1 MLEKYLT
8 HLEYYFEIIKIE
20 CLQGSILLIN
30 LLRFA
35 YSGKAVTTGSAY
47 EMFLLVP
54 MTAVLPLLPLVFP
67 VAWLCLNSYGNA
79 RLAGLQHSKHFP
91 KVSSTYVVMQI
102 VVSGIINIYTF
113 PYLR

>member
-1 MLEKYLT
+1 M
-8 HLEYYFEIIKIE
+8 
-20 CLQGSILLIN
+20 LIN

-35 YSGKAVTTGSAY
+35 YSGEAVTAGSAY

-67 VAWLCLNSYGNA
+67 VAWLCLNSFGNA

-91 KVSSTYVVMQI
+91 KVSSMSVALQT
-102 VVSGIINIYTF
+102 VVSEKNQYIDIYIFTKNITGIS
-113 PYLR
+113 L